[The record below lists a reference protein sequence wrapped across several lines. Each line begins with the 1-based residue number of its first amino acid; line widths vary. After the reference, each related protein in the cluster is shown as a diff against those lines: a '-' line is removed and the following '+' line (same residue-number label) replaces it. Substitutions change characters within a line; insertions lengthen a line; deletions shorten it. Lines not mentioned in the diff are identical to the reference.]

1 MLEIDKFNFIIKLRK
16 WILWTLIVPC
26 CDCCVC
32 SVICIAS
39 ASRSHICLYVILGQL
54 YGLEKFWAFLKYYRH
69 SSKLHIDPKLKE
81 CLSGYND
88 VKDFRVVMASV
99 HFF

>member
-1 MLEIDKFNFIIKLRK
+1 MCF
-16 WILWTLIVPC
+16 
-26 CDCCVC
+26 
-32 SVICIAS
+32 S
-39 ASRSHICLYVILGQL
+39 ASINHICLYFFFLGQL

-88 VKDFRVVMASV
+88 VKDFRVVMASL

>member
-1 MLEIDKFNFIIKLRK
+1 MNKFNFFIKLRK
-16 WILWTLIVPC
+16 WIFKTLVVPH

-32 SVICIAS
+32 SVMCVAS
-39 ASRSHICLYVILGQL
+39 ASRFHIFSYVILGQL

-81 CLSGYND
+81 FLSGYND
-88 VKDFRVVMASV
+88 VKDFRVVMASL

>member
-1 MLEIDKFNFIIKLRK
+1 MQSKVLFLRVKFTF
-16 WILWTLIVPC
+16 V
-26 CDCCVC
+26 
-32 SVICIAS
+32 SVFF
-39 ASRSHICLYVILGQL
+39 LGQL

-88 VKDFRVVMASV
+88 VKDFRVVMASF
-99 HFF
+99 HFFRLLMY

>member
-1 MLEIDKFNFIIKLRK
+1 VHGIYIF
-16 WILWTLIVPC
+16 LISI
-26 CDCCVC
+26 
-32 SVICIAS
+32 SVV
-39 ASRSHICLYVILGQL
+39 HIFFLFHSGQL

-88 VKDFRVVMASV
+88 VKDFRVVMASL
-99 HFF
+99 